1 MRHVLSLLL
10 ISVMVAP
17 ALAAEVQMGP
27 PDLAAFYKEQA
38 PKAVSGS
45 VTLRSAGNRTFVA
58 AGRLG
63 MATER
68 GDGGIALR
76 SLRDLATGQEYLTA
90 KPLPIFA
97 VKCRRVGTVEEVVL
111 AADAGWGEVS
121 ERGAAAIRM
130 EWKRP
135 LNKALEGLGVSA
147 TVEFS
152 GSDSSAAWTLRVA
165 NSSKDWTVWSVT
177 FPQLAVAEPGP
188 EGKLLFP
195 RGPGEVKDGVWRKP
209 FGYSGPYPQGWTTMQ
224 FFAAYDE
231 KRGTGLYVGSHDP
244 TAGRKEMAAGSKPD
258 DRAMVLKFESFA
270 PNMSLAGNAFE
281 PPGKVVWRIFG
292 GDWYDA
298 AVIYRDW
305 VRKDA
310 RWMPRLGRDGRE
322 DTPKWMRELCL
333 WAQTGG
339 GPEHVTRTV
348 KEFAQSMGMPVGF
361 HWYSWHKI
369 PFDNDYPH
377 YFPPK
382 KGFAEAVRDLQA
394 SGVYV
399 MPYINARLW
408 DTRDKGAED
417 FEFTRVALAGATKDE
432 QGKPCT
438 ETYGSKEADGSPVRL
453 AAMCAASPVWQDRVR
468 GIVLALLKDYGT
480 QAVYMDQVA
489 AAQPPLCFD
498 KTHGHPL
505 GGGHWWVDGYGKM
518 LGSIRTAMPRDRM
531 LTTEC
536 NAEPYVNLFDGY
548 LTWHWQFDGQVPAF
562 PAVYGGALQM
572 FGRAYKGLERPTGD
586 LACAMRVGQQL
597 VYGEQFG
604 WLDPNIV
611 KSKERA
617 EFLRQAARV
626 RLALVR
632 YFHAGEMARP
642 VKLVGEMPRV
652 RADWQWSGEWW
663 VSTDAVLTGTWRLP
677 QERKLAVLFANVSD
691 KPVPL
696 TVHFDGS
703 AYGISKD
710 NITVTRVEETGRGQA
725 AGEKRSFQRSAEFAP
740 RKAWAW
746 EIAY

>member
-1 MRHVLSLLL
+1 MRHAISLLL
-10 ISVMVAP
+10 IFAVAAP
-17 ALAAEVQMGP
+17 AMAAQPQAAP

-38 PKAVSGS
+38 AKVAGGS
-45 VTLRSAGNRTFVA
+45 VTIRSTGNRTLVA

-63 MATER
+63 LALER

-76 SLRDLATGQEYLTA
+76 SLRDIATGQEYLAA
-90 KPLPIFA
+90 KPLPLFTI
-97 VKCRRVGTVEEVVL
+97 KCRRAGTKEDVVL
-111 AADAGWGEVS
+111 TADAGWGEVS
-121 ERGAAAIRM
+121 ERDGETIRI

-135 LNKALEGLGVSA
+135 LNPALEGISA
-147 TVEFS
+147 AAAVELN
-152 GSDSSAAWTLRVA
+152 GSDSSAAWSFRVA
-165 NSSKDWTVWSVT
+165 NLSKEWSVRT
-177 FPQLAVAEPGP
+177 VSFPQLAVAEPGA
-188 EGKLLFP
+188 EARLFFP
-195 RGPGEVKDGVWRKP
+195 RGPGEVSAAAWQKP
-209 FGYSGPYPQGWTTMQ
+209 FNYTGPYPQGWTAMQ

-231 KRGTGLYVGSHDP
+231 KRGTGLYVGVHDP
-244 TAGRKEMAAGSKPD
+244 TAMRKDMAALGKPE
-258 DRAMVLKFESFA
+258 DRSVALRFETSA
-270 PNMSLAGNAFE
+270 PDMSLAGNAFE
-281 PPGKVVWRIFG
+281 LSGRAVWRVFS

-305 VRKDA
+305 VRKEA
-310 RWMPRLGRDGRE
+310 RWMPRLGKEGRE
-322 DTPKWMRELCL
+322 DTPPWMRELCL

-339 GPEHVTRTV
+339 TPEHVAPAV
-348 KEFAQSMGMPVGF
+348 KEFARFMGMPVGF
-361 HWYSWHKI
+361 HWYSWHEI

-382 KGFAEAVRDLQA
+382 KGFGEAVRDLQA
-394 SGVYV
+394 SGVHV

-417 FEFTRVALAGATKDE
+417 FEFTRVALPGAAKDE
-432 QGKPCT
+432 QAKPYT

-453 AAMCAASPVWQDRVR
+453 AAMCSASPIWQDRVR
-468 GIVLALLKDYGT
+468 GIVLTLLNEYGT
-480 QAVYMDQVA
+480 HAVYMDQVA

-518 LGSIRTAMPRDRM
+518 LGSIRSAMPRDRM

-562 PAVYGGALQM
+562 PAVYGGAIQM
-572 FGRAYKGLERPTGD
+572 FGRAYKGLEKPTGD
-586 LACAMRVGQQL
+586 LACAMRVGQQW
-597 VYGEQFG
+597 VFGEQFG

-632 YFHAGEMARP
+632 YFYVGEMARP
-642 VKLVGEMPRV
+642 VKLAGEMPRV

-663 VSTDAVLTGTWRLP
+663 VSTDAVLAGTWRLP
-677 QERKLAVLFANVSD
+677 QEKKIAVLFANVSD

-696 TVHFDGS
+696 TVHFDGA
-703 AYGISKD
+703 AYGITKD
-710 NITVTRVEETGRGQA
+710 SVNVTPVEESGKGQA
-725 AGEKRSFQRSAEFAP
+725 FTEKRSFQRAVEFAP

-746 EIAY
+746 EVSY